1 MLIYICTMFGG
12 WWDRISKEVA
22 VVLRKGLNSL
32 VILGAW
38 TLWIHRNTCAFD
50 DASPSVPRAL
60 VLAVDE
66 LHFWDLA
73 RAQGITHL
81 LALAPPES

>member
-22 VVLRKGLNSL
+22 VVLRKGVNSL

-38 TLWIHRNTCAFD
+38 TLWIHRNEYVFD
-50 DASPSVPRAL
+50 GASSSVARAL
-60 VLAVDE
+60 MLAVEE
-66 LHFWDLA
+66 LHFWDLTRA
-73 RAQGITHL
+73 RGITHL
-81 LALAPPES
+81 LALAPHEG